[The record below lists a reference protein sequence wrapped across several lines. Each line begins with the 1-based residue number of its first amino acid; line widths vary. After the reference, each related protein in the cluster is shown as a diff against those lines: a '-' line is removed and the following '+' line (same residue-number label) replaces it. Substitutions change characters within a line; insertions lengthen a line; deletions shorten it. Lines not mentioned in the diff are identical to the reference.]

1 MDRFKKLKI
10 TLHKAANKEL
20 NAFEHALKEELAR
33 REDEQ
38 ALEIKGLQDEIHVLR
53 QQVTRITQLEH
64 ELQQLKMNA
73 TPGNASPPKG
83 LSSDTKTIRRN
94 TQQPSQN
101 TETTSGNYK
110 HAKSEDVEYYRQ
122 IFFQCSLEL
131 DRVKEARAILEKKA
145 AYWKKKSQYF
155 SIRLDSEH
163 GRLDYTRDCSRPGSA
178 PITRS
183 NRCTDLPGSNIAGS
197 GTNGYDAPPALTCLG
212 NDSIATRGDCMDQD
226 DAETSDESEHLVT
239 AKDWL
244 NRSEFPNNEDLS
256 TSNPQIKS
264 SESEEPIF
272 LDDVPVNVPLK
283 RKRNRSP
290 ENVPQRP
297 KKIKEETLSSSPV
310 VRHAAPRAA
319 GLQES
324 IDLDEISGAIYTPR
338 KDQGGRQQLYGAR
351 SLSPSIQRMLDA
363 RPPQNIRSDNS
374 GHQAQEYD
382 VDLVSSDDDKVKVVE
397 DEVAEVQN
405 DAYYRR
411 LGEEHAAR
419 LRDADKW
426 KNAEERRARQRL
438 HNERQFLRHPD
449 TKQAETWEL
458 RYRYAAAQKQMGRTH
473 VLQPTDANVILPR
486 TNDVPSSKKRKT
498 IPRTSDQG
506 VGYSQQLDEDGERS
520 LEREN
525 ELLDDGPRDKAVISG
540 RSSKDCTTSTT
551 LDTENRQRRLDQL
564 LARPSPDKPRLDTRE
579 NNARLA
585 NRRLTSKPR
594 PVFQRQISDAVAPKT
609 PDLSRDVRPNATN
622 STSSL
627 STAVRPSIPVNTP
640 DYRSPFAQF
649 NSRSSNKTRES
660 LLRSRPLTHLSLN
673 DFKINPKQNQGY
685 DYAFKEVV
693 RKQDQ
698 RKCLPGCT
706 RLDCCGTIFRKLA
719 ETMGNQ
725 FFHTSRLMGPS
736 QEYDERSMLEDYLG
750 NQAYRLK
757 GMSKEEKAETLL
769 QAKTK
774 ILADHYGRHR
784 EVYAREPSPVGYW
797 DVDMPNSQETA
808 EIRRMAEIRS
818 RQKVEERYREA
829 LKQDGMWKFR
839 DE

>member
-1 MDRFKKLKI
+1 MDRFKKFRT
-10 TLHKAANKEL
+10 TLHKAATKEL

-53 QQVTRITQLEH
+53 QQVTRTTELEQ

-73 TPGNASPPKG
+73 TPGNAPPSKG
-83 LSSDTKTIRRN
+83 LSSDAKTLRRN

-101 TETTSGNYK
+101 TETTSGDYT
-110 HAKSEDVEYYRQ
+110 HAKSKEVEYYRQ

-145 AYWKKKSQYF
+145 AYWKKKSQYL

-163 GRLDYTRDCSRPGSA
+163 GRFDYTRDGSRPGSA
-178 PITRS
+178 PVTRS
-183 NRCTDLPGSNIAGS
+183 NRCADLPGSNIAGS
-197 GTNGYDAPPALTCLG
+197 SINDYDAPPALTCLRD
-212 NDSIATRGDCMDQD
+212 DSIATGGDCMDQD

-239 AKDWL
+239 AKDWS
-244 NRSEFPNNEDLS
+244 NGSEFANNKDPS
-256 TSNPQIKS
+256 TSHPQIKS

-272 LDDVPVNVPLK
+272 LSDVPVNVPLK

-290 ENVPQRP
+290 ENDLQRP
-297 KKIKEETLSSSPV
+297 KKIKEETSSSSPV
-310 VRHAAPRAA
+310 VQHAAPRAA

-338 KDQGGRQQLYGAR
+338 KDQGGWQQLYGAR
-351 SLSPSIQRMLDA
+351 SSSPSIQRILDA

-374 GHQAQEYD
+374 GHQVQECD
-382 VDLVSSDDDKVKVVE
+382 VDLVSSDDDKLKVVE
-397 DEVAEVQN
+397 DDVAEVQN

-411 LGEEHAAR
+411 LGEEHATR

-426 KNAEERRARQRL
+426 KRAEERRARQRL
-438 HNERQFLRHPD
+438 HNERQFSRHPD

-458 RYRYAAAQKQMGRTH
+458 RYQSAAAQKQLGRTH

-486 TNDVPSSKKRKT
+486 TDDVPSSKKRKT
-498 IPRTSDQG
+498 NPRSGDHG
-506 VGYSQQLDEDGERS
+506 VRYLQQLAEDGERS

-525 ELLDDGPRDKAVISG
+525 KLLDDEPRDKAVISR

-564 LARPSPDKPRLDTRE
+564 LARPFPDKPRLDTKE
-579 NNARLA
+579 NNVRFA
-585 NRRLTSKPR
+585 NRHLMSKPR
-594 PVFQRQISDAVAPKT
+594 PIFQRQISDAIAPKT
-609 PDLSRDVRPNATN
+609 PDLSRDVRSNAAD
-622 STSSL
+622 SRSSL
-627 STAVRPSIPVNTP
+627 STAVRPPIPLNTP
-640 DYRSPFAQF
+640 DYRSPFAQCS
-649 NSRSSNKTRES
+649 SRRSNKLREP
-660 LLRSRPLTHLSLN
+660 LLRSRPLSHLSLN

-706 RLDCCGTIFRKLA
+706 RLDCCGTIFRKMA
-719 ETMGNQ
+719 ETVGNQ
-725 FFHTSRLMGPS
+725 FYHTSRLMGPS

-757 GMSKEEKAETLL
+757 GMSKEKKAETLL

-797 DVDMPNSQETA
+797 DVDMPNSQEAA
-808 EIRRMAEIRS
+808 EIRRMAEIRT

>member
-1 MDRFKKLKI
+1 M
-10 TLHKAANKEL
+10 
-20 NAFEHALKEELAR
+20 
-33 REDEQ
+33 
-38 ALEIKGLQDEIHVLR
+38 EIKGLQDEIHVLR
-53 QQVTRITQLEH
+53 QQVTRTTELEH

-73 TPGNASPPKG
+73 TSGNASLSKG
-83 LSSDTKTIRRN
+83 LSSDTKTLRRN
-94 TQQPSQN
+94 TQQSSQN
-101 TETTSGNYK
+101 TETTSGDYT
-110 HAKSEDVEYYRQ
+110 HAKSKDVEHYRQ

-145 AYWKKKSQYF
+145 AYWKKKCQYL
-155 SIRLDSEH
+155 SIRLDPEH
-163 GRLDYTRDCSRPGSA
+163 GRLDYTRDRSRPGSA
-178 PITRS
+178 PVRRS
-183 NRCTDLPGSNIAGS
+183 NRCADLSGSNNAGS
-197 GTNGYDAPPALTCLG
+197 GTNGYDAPPALTCLRD
-212 NDSIATRGDCMDQD
+212 NSIATGGDFMDQD

-244 NRSEFPNNEDLS
+244 NGREFPNNKDPS
-256 TSNPQIKS
+256 TSHPQIKR

-272 LDDVPVNVPLK
+272 LGDVPVNVPLK

-290 ENVPQRP
+290 ENYPQRP

-310 VRHAAPRAA
+310 VQHAAPRAA

-338 KDQGGRQQLYGAR
+338 KHQDGAR
-351 SLSPSIQRMLDA
+351 SLSPSIQRLLDA
-363 RPPQNIRSDNS
+363 RSPQNIRSDNS
-374 GHQAQEYD
+374 AHQAQEYD
-382 VDLVSSDDDKVKVVE
+382 VDLVSSDDDKLKVVE
-397 DEVAEVQN
+397 DDVAEVQN

-426 KNAEERRARQRL
+426 KRAEERRARQRL
-438 HNERQFLRHPD
+438 HNERQFSRHPD
-449 TKQAETWEL
+449 TKREETWEL
-458 RYRYAAAQKQMGRTH
+458 RNQSAAAQKQLGRTH

-486 TNDVPSSKKRKT
+486 TDHVPSSKKRKT
-498 IPRTSDQG
+498 IPRSSDRG
-506 VGYSQQLDEDGERS
+506 VRYFQQLAEDGERS
-520 LEREN
+520 LERKN
-525 ELLDDGPRDKAVISG
+525 ELLDHEPRDKAVIS
-540 RSSKDCTTSTT
+540 RISPKDCTMSTT
-551 LDTENRQRRLDQL
+551 LDSENRQRRLDQL

-579 NNARLA
+579 NNVRSA
-585 NRRLTSKPR
+585 NRRLMSKPR

-609 PDLSRDVRPNATN
+609 PDLSRDVRSNATN
-622 STSSL
+622 SRSAL
-627 STAVRPSIPVNTP
+627 STAVRPSIPVKTP
-640 DYRSPFAQF
+640 DYRSPFAQS
-649 NSRSSNKTRES
+649 NSRSSNKTREP

-706 RLDCCGTIFRKLA
+706 RLECCGKIFRKLA
-719 ETMGNQ
+719 ETVGNQ
-725 FFHTSRLMGPS
+725 FYHTSRLMGPS

-769 QAKTK
+769 AAKTK

-797 DVDMPNSQETA
+797 DVDMPNSQEAA
-808 EIRRMAEIRS
+808 EIRRMAEIRT